1 MKIVV
6 TGREGQVVQSLLE
19 KASQRSDLEV
29 IALGRP
35 ELDLAKLET
44 VRSAVE
50 ALKPDLVVSAAAYTD
65 VDLAE
70 DEPELAFAINAT
82 GAQAVAEAAMAS
94 GVPIIHISTDYV
106 FAGDASEPY
115 LETDTTGPQGVY
127 GSTKLEGERLVA
139 QANPKHIILRTAWV
153 YSPFGKNFVKTMLK
167 LAETRDA
174 LSVVY
179 DQWGNPT
186 SALDIADAIIEV
198 ADHLAAKSDFSA
210 YGVYH
215 LVGKGDTNWSGFA
228 RAVFNE
234 SVALGGPTANVAD
247 ITTADYPT
255 KAVRPANSRLST
267 AKFQKVFNWSAPHW
281 QVSLQVVVRALSQ
294 SQIGRDCEPI
304 YEVEL
309 PPKR

>member
-6 TGREGQVVQSLLE
+6 TGREGQVVQSLVE
-19 KASQRSDLEV
+19 KASQRSDLEL

-35 ELDLAKLET
+35 QLDLAKPET

-50 ALKPDLVVSAAAYTD
+50 ALKPDLVVSAAAYTA

-70 DEPELAFAINAT
+70 DEPELALAINAT
-82 GAQAVAEAAMAS
+82 GAQAVAEAAKAC
-94 GVPIIHISTDYV
+94 GVPVIHISTDYV

-115 LETDTTGPQGVY
+115 VETDVTGPQGVY

-139 QANPKHIILRTAWV
+139 QANPKHIVLRTAWV

-174 LSVVY
+174 LSVVS

-186 SALDIADAIIEV
+186 SALDIADAIIKV
-198 ADHLAAKSDFSA
+198 ADQLTATPDFSA

-215 LVGKGDTNWSGFA
+215 LAGTGDTNWSGFA
-228 RAVFNE
+228 RAIF
-234 SVALGGPTANVAD
+234 SDSAQLGGPTATVAD
-247 ITTADYPT
+247 IATAAYPT
-255 KAVRPANSRLST
+255 KAMRPANSRLST
-267 AKFQKVFNWSAPHW
+267 AKFRATFDWSPPLW
-281 QVSLQVVVRALSQ
+281 QASLRGVV
-294 SQIGRDCEPI
+294 
-304 YEVEL
+304 
-309 PPKR
+309 KRLI

>member
-19 KASQRSDLEV
+19 KASQRPNIQV

-35 ELDLAKLET
+35 ELDLAKPET
-44 VRSAVE
+44 VRSAVT
-50 ALKPDLVVSAAAYTD
+50 AIKPDLVVSAAAYTA

-70 DEPELAFAINAT
+70 DEPELALAINAT
-82 GAQAVAEAAMAS
+82 GAQAVAEAAKAC
-94 GVPIIHISTDYV
+94 GVPVIHISTDYV

-115 LETDTTGPQGVY
+115 VETDITGPQGVY

-174 LSVVY
+174 LSVVS

-198 ADHLAAKSDFSA
+198 ADHLVAKSDFSA

-215 LVGKGDTNWSGFA
+215 LAGTGDTNWSGFA
-228 RAVFNE
+228 RVIFTE
-234 SVALGGPTANVAD
+234 STELGGPTATVTD
-247 ITTADYPT
+247 ISTADYPT
-255 KAVRPANSRLST
+255 KAMRPANSRLST
-267 AKFQKVFNWSAPHW
+267 AKFQEVFNWSAPHW
-281 QVSLQVVVRALSQ
+281 QISLRGVV
-294 SQIGRDCEPI
+294 
-304 YEVEL
+304 
-309 PPKR
+309 KRLI